1 MLLFFHSVEP
11 SSSSQGPR
19 GSFIL
24 QIKPSN
30 VVFLHNLFNAM
41 MQTCS
46 VLSVG
51 VVVYSLSELHSL
63 CLNSQFPDDVLKP
76 NKQLK

>member
-1 MLLFFHSVEP
+1 
-11 SSSSQGPR
+11 
-19 GSFIL
+19 
-24 QIKPSN
+24 
-30 VVFLHNLFNAM
+30 M

-51 VVVYSLSELHSL
+51 VVVYSLSELRSL
-63 CLNSQFPDDVLKP
+63 CWNSQIADDMLEP